1 MASID
6 VFDNQDEMELRVKF
20 AKNLMKMAL
29 ATALLSAGAANAAWY
44 EFKLTGDYTASWKM
58 DTEAQEDSAQTG
70 FGMTFQDVVG
80 DFPGYD
86 TLDITFSNASISG
99 GLQLYDF
106 YTDNYVLTTNGPQLY
121 TGKESRYEFLLGTFA
136 LTQFAGDG
144 NYTLTI
150 TDLDALPPVDV
161 PEPASI
167 ALLAGGL
174 GLLAAARRRR
184 SAK

>member
-1 MASID
+1 M
-6 VFDNQDEMELRVKF
+6 KF
-20 AKNLMKMAL
+20 AKKLMTMAL
-29 ATALLSAGAANAAWY
+29 ATMLFSAGAANAALY

-58 DTEAQEDSAQTG
+58 DTEQEESSAETG
-70 FGMTFQDVVG
+70 AGLTFEEVAG

-86 TLDITFSNASISG
+86 VLDITFFNAGISG

-106 YTDNYVLTTNGPQLY
+106 YSDNYVLTTNGPQLY

-136 LTQFAGDG
+136 LTQFAGAG
-144 NYTLTI
+144 NYVLTI
-150 TDLDALPPVDV
+150 TDLDALPPTDV

>member
-1 MASID
+1 M
-6 VFDNQDEMELRVKF
+6 KF
-20 AKNLMKMAL
+20 AKKLMTMAL
-29 ATALLSAGAANAAWY
+29 ATMLFSAGAANAALY

-58 DTEAQEDSAQTG
+58 DTEQEEKSAETG
-70 FGMTFQDVVG
+70 AGLTFEEVAG
-80 DFPGYD
+80 DFPGFD
-86 TLDITFSNASISG
+86 ALDITFFNAGISG

-136 LTQFAGDG
+136 LTQFAGAG
-144 NYTLTI
+144 NYVLTI
-150 TDLDALPPVDV
+150 TDLDALPPTDV

>member
-1 MASID
+1 M
-6 VFDNQDEMELRVKF
+6 KF
-20 AKNLMKMAL
+20 AKKLMTMAL
-29 ATALLSAGAANAAWY
+29 ATMLFSAGAANAALY

-58 DTEAQEDSAQTG
+58 DTEQEENSAETG
-70 FGMTFQDVVG
+70 AGLTFEEVAG
-80 DFPGYD
+80 DFPGFD
-86 TLDITFSNASISG
+86 ALDITFFNAGISG

-136 LTQFAGDG
+136 LTQFAGAG
-144 NYTLTI
+144 NYVLTI
-150 TDLDALPPVDV
+150 SDLDALPPTDV